1 MPAFVQRE
9 GAARRRTREGFHWTR
24 CKLVSCSVPLLL
36 PPPLE
41 PGATNTQIGLISAH
55 IRELHVNPPPLLPN
69 SKEKHW
75 RHNVG
80 DIR

>member
-55 IRELHVNPPPLLPN
+55 IRELHVNPPPP
-69 SKEKHW
+69 SAKF
-75 RHNVG
+75 
-80 DIR
+80 